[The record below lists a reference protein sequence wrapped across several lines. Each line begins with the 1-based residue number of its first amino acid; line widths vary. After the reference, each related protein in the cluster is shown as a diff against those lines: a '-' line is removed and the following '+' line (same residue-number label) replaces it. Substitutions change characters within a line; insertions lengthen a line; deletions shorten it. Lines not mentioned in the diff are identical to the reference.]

1 MATHGTAGAG
11 TGYPDLSSAPE
22 VAAAIAQARD
32 ALARLHRH
40 PVNRRGWPR
49 TSAAASVRAARASA
63 ALDGGDASVDRQA
76 ATVTDPVL
84 AGALRV
90 SAALGSLVAVWERS
104 PLQALARLHTEA
116 AADLVTDPDLLGR
129 PMRQAARLAALA
141 SLVADDPWPAPVVV
155 AVVHVE
161 LLTLRPFGSADGVV
175 ARGAAR
181 LAALA
186 SGLDPHGLG
195 VPEVAQLRAGVGYR
209 RAATEVAAGTPGGL
223 DRWIVRSCGWLAD
236 GAREGGSIADAA
248 GVE

>member
-1 MATHGTAGAG
+1 MSATS
-11 TGYPDLSSAPE
+11 GYADLSSPA
-22 VAAAIAQARD
+22 VAAAVATARD
-32 ALARLHRH
+32 ALALLHRH

-63 ALDGGDASVDRQA
+63 VLDGGDASVDPTA
-76 ATVTDPVL
+76 DTVTDPVL

-90 SAALGSLVAVWERS
+90 SAAIGSLVSVWERS

-116 AADLVTDPDLLGR
+116 AADLVTDQDLLGR
-129 PMRQAARLAALA
+129 PVRFADRLTGLAAA
-141 SLVADDPWPAPVVV
+141 VAADPWPAPVLV

-181 LAALA
+181 LVALA
-186 SGLDPHGLG
+186 TGLDPHGLG
-195 VPEVAQLRAGVGYR
+195 VPEVAQLRAGGAYAS
-209 RAATEVAAGTPGGL
+209 AAADVAAGVDGAL

-248 GVE
+248 GVEPAEGPD